1 MASQVFFYDLSPEVK
16 GAMNLPSCSIIY
28 IVTSSW
34 LLKQLLI
41 SVLVTL
47 TKHDLKDTS
56 V

>member
-1 MASQVFFYDLSPEVK
+1 LF
-16 GAMNLPSCSIIY
+16 NNIY
-28 IVTSSW
+28 SNISW

-47 TKHDLKDTS
+47 TKHDLKDTA